1 MNEPYQKHA
10 MNNESKNIQKR
21 FDDAVMVGLKD
32 QALDVC
38 QFVSVAAFLA
48 IVRSPI
54 RVPATKDMNRS
65 LTDQM
70 CKKEKSFFFYLNL

>member
-10 MNNESKNIQKR
+10 MNNELKNIQKR

-54 RVPATKDMNRS
+54 RVPATKDMNQS